1 MIEVDRL
8 SKRFGAVEALRDV
21 SFSVEEGEILGFLGP
36 NGAGKSTTM
45 RILAGFLP
53 GDSGT
58 VRVAGYD
65 VRSDSLSARRQLG
78 YLPEGVPLYP
88 DMRVKEYMRYR
99 ARIKGIP
106 FRQRQTS
113 IDRALDKTR
122 VTDVRRQIIGTL
134 SRGYRQRVG
143 LADALLAEPRVLILD
158 EPTVGLDPEQVR
170 QFRAL
175 LGEVGE
181 DRTVILST
189 HILSEVELSC
199 SSVVIIRDGRIVAR
213 DRAEDLRRRYGSSR
227 RVVAEIAGPTSEIR
241 STLGREKNVRKIHVE
256 TLGSAADSDDY
267 ARYILEVDGDD
278 DIRPMV
284 FDRARKKGWRL
295 RELRS
300 EEMSLEDVFVG
311 IMGEAKA

>member
-8 SKRFGAVEALRDV
+8 SKRFGSVEALSDV
-21 SFSVEEGEILGFLGP
+21 SFSVKEGEILGFLGP

-58 VRVAGYD
+58 VRVAGCD
-65 VRSDSLSARRQLG
+65 VRRDSLAVRRQLG

-88 DMRVKEYMRYR
+88 DMRVSEYMRYR
-99 ARIKGIP
+99 SRIKGIP
-106 FRQRQTS
+106 ARERRAA
-113 IDRALDKTR
+113 IDRALARTG
-122 VTDVRRQIIGTL
+122 VTGVRRQIIGTL

-143 LADALLAEPRVLILD
+143 LADALLSEPSVLILD

-175 LGEVGE
+175 LREVGA

-199 SSVVIIRDGRIVAR
+199 TSVVIIRAGRIVAR
-213 DRAEDLRRRYGSSR
+213 DRAEDLRRRFGSFR
-227 RVVAEIAGPTSEIR
+227 RVVAEIAGPVSEVRDVLSREEQVRELHVDASSR
-241 STLGREKNVRKIHVE
+241 SG
-256 TLGSAADSDDY
+256 DSGGY
-267 ARYILEVDGDD
+267 ARFVLEVAGDHD
-278 DIRPMV
+278 LRPMV
-284 FDRARKKGWRL
+284 FERVREHGWRL

-300 EEMSLEDVFVG
+300 EEMSLEDVFVE
-311 IMGEAKA
+311 IVGEAKA

>member
-8 SKRFGAVEALRDV
+8 SKRFGAVEALQDV
-21 SFSVEEGEILGFLGP
+21 SFSVAEGEILGFLGP

-65 VRSDSLSARRQLG
+65 VRSDSLSVRRQLG

-99 ARIKGIP
+99 SRIKGIP
-106 FRQRQTS
+106 LRQRQTA

-199 SSVVIIRDGRIVAR
+199 SSVVIIRDGSIVAR
-213 DRAEDLRRRYGSSR
+213 DRAEDLRRRFGSSR
-227 RVVAEIAGPTSEIR
+227 RVVAEGREALRRFLLEHGLGRSPFRALEEMVRR
-241 STLGREKNVRKIHVE
+241 STGGTE
-256 TLGSAADSDDY
+256 T
-267 ARYILEVDGDD
+267 
-278 DIRPMV
+278 
-284 FDRARKKGWRL
+284 
-295 RELRS
+295 
-300 EEMSLEDVFVG
+300 
-311 IMGEAKA
+311 